1 MTKEEALDIISQGEN
16 VTIEFNFL
24 STRIA
29 VQG

>member
-24 STRIA
+24 SARIA